1 VKLLLSASCLT
12 LLAFV
17 LLGAPPGNLPNLSN
31 LEGAPADTIS
41 ITSLNLDHE
50 ANFHKVR
57 RAFEAA
63 PRLRNAD
70 VILLQEVAHVE
81 GGLSIANRLASWL
94 NYSVAFSPEGPR
106 VYDRGLAVV
115 SKFPIE
121 DSSVKWLTPYNLH
134 FKTRHRFALAVK
146 LRVPAGELR
155 IWNAHLDSRINPE
168 QRLGQLQPV
177 MDDAAKLTGLRL
189 IGGDFNTNDFY
200 WIDHVLPIPHGG
212 GYRSAV
218 RRAMAKLGFETPFED
233 RLVTLPIARQHLDW
247 LFVNGLEPLS
257 SGAESIPFSDHH
269 AIWAA
274 FRVVRGS
281 QVHALSQTLD
291 KGWRG
296 N

>member
-1 VKLLLSASCLT
+1 MESAWSAGGLI

-17 LLGAPPGNLPNLSN
+17 LLGASAGNLPNLPN
-31 LEGAPADTIS
+31 LDGAPADTIS
-41 ITSLNLDHE
+41 IATLNLDHE
-50 ANFHKVR
+50 ANFDKVR

-70 VILLQEVAHVE
+70 IILLQEVAHVD
-81 GGLSIANRLASWL
+81 GGLSIAERLSTQL
-94 NYSVAFSPEGPR
+94 NYSVAFSPEGSR

-121 DSSVKWLTPYNLH
+121 DSRVEWLTPYNLH
-134 FKTRHRFALAVK
+134 FKTRHRFALAVT
-146 LRVPAGELR
+146 LRLPAGELNV
-155 IWNAHLDSRINPE
+155 WNAHLDSRINPE

-177 MDDAAKLTGLRL
+177 MDEAAKLTGLRL

-212 GYRSAV
+212 GYRSTV
-218 RRAMAKLGFETPFED
+218 RRALAKLGFETPFED
-233 RLVTLPIARQHLDW
+233 QLVTLPIARQHLDW
-247 LFVNGLEPLS
+247 LFVNGLEPLR
-257 SGAESIPFSDHH
+257 SGAESIAFSDHH

-274 FRVVRGS
+274 FRVVRRS
-281 QVHALSQTLD
+281 QPA
-291 KGWRG
+291 